1 MDSSDSDQEAPTVR
15 LLDDWSTWRLEAVH
29 ELAWR
34 DLLDLVPGTAQALAD
49 LAAEQTGTTA
59 TDLARGATVQSDGKC
74 DSDLFLVCCEC
85 GADRAVIEIK
95 GPQAKMNPSQ
105 NDIWQTAVYQDA
117 YVAAPALACGC
128 FPDFSPLFILLDTR
142 NRSRQVIEEKES
154 ARLNIPLS
162 LDGWAVL
169 TYREVLTRVPFK
181 DQPLAR
187 WLLAWCQPARGEA
200 GTAPS

>member
-1 MDSSDSDQEAPTVR
+1 MDSSDSAQEVPTVR

-34 DLLDLVPGTAQALAD
+34 DLLDLVPGIAQALAD
-49 LAAEQTGTTA
+49 LAAEQTGTTV
-59 TDLARGATVQSDGKC
+59 TGLARGVTVRSDGKC

-105 NDIWQTAVYQDA
+105 NDIWQIAVYQDA
-117 YVAAPALACGC
+117 YVADPALACGC
-128 FPDFSPLFILLDTR
+128 FPGMSPLFILLDAR
-142 NRSRQVIEEKES
+142 NRNRQAIEQKEGVY
-154 ARLNIPLS
+154 IPLS

-169 TYREVLTRVPFK
+169 TYREVLTQGPFA

-187 WLLAWCQPARGEA
+187 WLLTWC
-200 GTAPS
+200 